1 MDFKERLNSCGR
13 FRTDEN
19 FKKIIMKNSCRLR
32 QRSALNQKEICL
44 DTESNKELNNI
55 KVIPKIPYRKTNLIT
70 SETKRKENIKEIIFP
85 KDENRKQIKYHRHK
99 SDLMDNNKDNDNKS
113 NNPNILFY
121 YQDIKALKIYKK
133 NVLKQINGVEKK
145 NNNNNNS
152 DENKTEKKKIIKK
165 ELLDNNEK
173 NDISK
178 SNTIY
183 NSSQRKRRNILM
195 NRVKDEIITND
206 IKRKNI
212 FLQNNINNNCL
223 NNSLFGKNSQ
233 NKNTKINDTYSTEI
247 NNSNKNINHYIT
259 KEHELYKKRIKLND
273 NRNKYIHNSMYLFPI
288 EITSVDD
295 KEIIKKEEEEKKHIK
310 NTITD
315 FYDLTLADDY
325 INYFFCEIIDL
336 SNSIEEKSLFDIL
349 LNNLNKKYIFNYK
362 YKSFPTSNIK
372 FTYCF
377 KYFCILITPLLFLS
391 KDYDLYK
398 YDSIKGHLLI
408 NQFIYSSLY
417 YIGISLFDIPKILNF
432 IKKYKGS
439 KKVAIIH
446 TTISFIKLIF
456 GQKKE
461 YEPLKSALIQLT
473 KNILNES
480 VDNIIKILNNTI
492 LFCFNNK
499 TKQKEKLY
507 YPFSRR
513 KTLTKFEE
521 NSKNADVPPSA
532 PFIKSTMKKE
542 FCLVL
547 DIDET
552 ISHSIK
558 LSFGYYFLLRPGTLD
573 FLNELSN
580 YYEIDIFTS
589 SLKNYA
595 DFIIDKIDPFGIL
608 ISYRLYK
615 HHVTYEKGKSVK
627 NLNMIGRDLNK
638 IIFVDNLE
646 SNAKYNLKNLC
657 HISSWINDIY
667 DDELIKLKDKL
678 KYIATSGKFNDD
690 ITKGI

>member
-99 SDLMDNNKDNDNKS
+99 SDLMDNNKDNNNKS

-121 YQDIKALKIYKK
+121 YQDIKALKIYKQ
-133 NVLKQINGVEKK
+133 NVLKQINNIEKK
-145 NNNNNNS
+145 NNNNS

-233 NKNTKINDTYSTEI
+233 NKNCKINDTYSTEI

-295 KEIIKKEEEEKKHIK
+295 KEIIKKEEEEEKKHIK

-315 FYDLTLADDY
+315 FYDLTMVDDY

-417 YIGISLFDIPKILNF
+417 YIGINLFDIPKILNF

-499 TKQKEKLY
+499 NKQKEKLY

-513 KTLTKFEE
+513 RTLTKFEE

-595 DFIIDKIDPFGIL
+595 DFIIDKIDPFGNL

>member
-99 SDLMDNNKDNDNKS
+99 SDLMDNNKDNNNKS

-133 NVLKQINGVEKK
+133 NVLKQLNNIEKK
-145 NNNNNNS
+145 NNNNS

-183 NSSQRKRRNILM
+183 NSSQRKRRNCLM

-362 YKSFPTSNIK
+362 YKSFPTSNVR

-377 KYFCILITPLLFLS
+377 KYFCTLITPLLFLS

-417 YIGISLFDIPKILNF
+417 YIGINLFDIPRIQNF
-432 IKKYKGS
+432 IKKYNGS
-439 KKVAIIH
+439 KKVPIIH

-456 GQKKE
+456 GQKEE

-499 TKQKEKLY
+499 NKQKEKLY
-507 YPFSRR
+507 YPFPRR
-513 KTLTKFEE
+513 RTLTKFEE
-521 NSKNADVPPSA
+521 NSKNSDAPPSA

-558 LSFGYYFLLRPGTLD
+558 LSFGYYFLLRPGTIE

-595 DFIIDKIDPFGIL
+595 DFIIDKIDPFGNL

-678 KYIATSGKFNDD
+678 KYLATSGKFNDD
-690 ITKGI
+690 ITKGIK